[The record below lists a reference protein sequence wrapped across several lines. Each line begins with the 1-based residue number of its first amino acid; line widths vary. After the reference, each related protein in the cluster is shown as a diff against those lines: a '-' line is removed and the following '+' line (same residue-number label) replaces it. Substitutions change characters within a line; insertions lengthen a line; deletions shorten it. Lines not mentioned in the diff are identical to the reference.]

1 MEKPTTVYVTRGH
14 ELRGETAGGKAY
26 TRQREQREN
35 KWDNCNSIIN
45 KIYLKKKTKTLLL
58 SFIKKMQ
65 AIIIIY
71 FILVFTHK
79 NFSHKE
85 KSISLDNIKIV
96 SI

>member
-1 MEKPTTVYVTRGH
+1 MEKPTTLYVTRGH
-14 ELRGETAGGKAY
+14 EPRGETAGGKAY

-65 AIIIIY
+65 AIIIY

-79 NFSHKE
+79 TSVTKKKVFLWT
-85 KSISLDNIKIV
+85 ILRL
-96 SI
+96 